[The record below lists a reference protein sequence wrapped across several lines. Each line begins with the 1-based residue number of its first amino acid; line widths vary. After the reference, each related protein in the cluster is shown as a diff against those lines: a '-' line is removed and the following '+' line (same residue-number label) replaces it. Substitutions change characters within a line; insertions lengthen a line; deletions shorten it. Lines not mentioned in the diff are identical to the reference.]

1 MSMLPYL
8 LFALAFAALL
18 VWYERRSTLE
28 KCSPL
33 IAKWAAKE
41 GVQII
46 DIAYPYIKRGPY
58 VWRASK
64 MQRVFCVTVPRGNH
78 AVTQIAW
85 LRIGH
90 FLWGLNNLVMDVKFA
105 AD

>member
-1 MSMLPYL
+1 MSTLPYML
-8 LFALAFAALL
+8 SALAFAALL

-33 IAKWAAKE
+33 IANWAAKE
-41 GVQII
+41 GVQIM

-64 MQRVFCVTVPRGNH
+64 MQRVFCITVQRGNH
-78 AVTQIAW
+78 AASQLVW
-85 LRIGH
+85 MRIGH
-90 FLWGLNNLVMDVKFA
+90 ILWGLNDPVIDVKFA
-105 AD
+105 TD

>member
-1 MSMLPYL
+1 MSMLLYL

-33 IAKWAAKE
+33 IA
-41 GVQII
+41 
-46 DIAYPYIKRGPY
+46 YPYIKRGPY

-64 MQRVFCVTVPRGNH
+64 MQRVFCVTVQRGNH
-78 AVTQIAW
+78 AVTQVAW

-90 FLWGLNNLVMDVKFA
+90 ILWGLNDPVMDVKFST
-105 AD
+105 D